1 MKKLNLLLIGILMSS
16 PVLFAGGLVTNTNQS
31 AAWARTLTRE
41 ATLDLDGVFY
51 NPAGL
56 SLLNNG
62 FHFSLTN
69 QTIFQNRTVTSDYP
83 YLIPTPNTYE
93 AELTAPIFPSIYAA
107 YKMDKWTFS
116 AGFVP
121 IGGGGSADF
130 QTGLPDFEIAVA
142 SLLPAL
148 QSQMGLLDQ
157 SLIDAGAPDL
167 GYRNITGYN
176 LNAAFSGSSIFYGIQ
191 LGATYKINDMISV
204 ALGGRYV
211 MANNTYEGT
220 LTDVTFDAPEA
231 YGGTQPAGD
240 YLRVV
245 ASNVFLPPDVQG
257 LLNANAQVLDAA
269 TADAYLE
276 ATQKGSGF
284 TPIVGVNLHFSDMLN
299 VAVKYEHHTKIEL
312 TNETEVDDVGMF
324 PDGEVSRSDLPGM
337 LTVGAQV
344 KPLKKLTASVG
355 FDYFFDK
362 SAYYGNTDA
371 TGEQIDN
378 ETTIDE
384 NGWIFNVSAEYKFL
398 DILGVSA
405 GFSTNNNGV
414 NDNYQSGLTYALKSN
429 TVAGGVFVDI
439 GEMITLNAG
448 FVYVMYEDYTMDKSY
463 LPMGFPAPVDFTET
477 YGKNTTIFALGID
490 LHF

>member
-56 SLLNNG
+56 GLLNNG
-62 FHFSLTN
+62 FHFSLSN
-69 QTIFQNRTVTSDYP
+69 MSIFQTRTITSDYP
-83 YLIPTPNTYE
+83 FLIPTPNTYE

-107 YKMDKWTFS
+107 YKLDKWAFS
-116 AGFVP
+116 AGFNL

-142 SLLPAL
+142 SLVPAL
-148 QSQMGLLDQ
+148 QAQLGLLDQ
-157 SLIDAGAPDL
+157 SLIAQGAPDF

-176 LNAAFSGSSIFYGIQ
+176 LNAAFNGSSVFYGIQ

-220 LTDVTFDAPEA
+220 LTDVTIDAPEV

-245 ASNVFLPPDVQG
+245 ASNTFLPPDIQAY
-257 LLNANAQVLDAA
+257 LNQNAQVLDAA
-269 TADAYLE
+269 TANAYLE

-284 TPIVGVNLHFSDMLN
+284 TPIVGVNLHFSDLLN

-312 TNETEVDDVGMF
+312 TNETEVDNVGMF
-324 PDGEVSRSDLPGM
+324 PDGEKTRSDLPGM

-344 KPLKKLTASVG
+344 KPLKKLTTSVG
-355 FDYFFDK
+355 FNYFFDK
-362 SAYYGNTDA
+362 SAYYGNIDD

-378 ETTIDE
+378 ESSIDE
-384 NGWIFNVSAEYKFL
+384 NGWIFNVSAEYKLL

-414 NDNYQSGLTYALKSN
+414 NENYQSGLSYALKSN
-429 TVAGGVFVDI
+429 TVAGGVFVDL

-448 FVYVMYEDYTMDKSY
+448 FTYVMYDDYTMDKSY
-463 LPMGFPAPVDFTET
+463 LPLGFPAPVDFTET
-477 YGKNTTIFALGID
+477 YAKNTMIFAIGID
-490 LHF
+490 IHF